1 MYAMLSPDDW
11 FFFLSTS
18 IVTLNNYTTFWIAV
32 VQHNTAHADFL
43 DYKCIF
49 WQNHQVN
56 EVGLLSGCARKSDA
70 EHQTKILE
78 ERWGFVLHFFWQPY
92 MFLYSNFILHECSVC
107 ECITT

>member
-49 WQNHQVN
+49 LA
-56 EVGLLSGCARKSDA
+56 EPSG
-70 EHQTKILE
+70 Q
-78 ERWGFVLHFFWQPY
+78 
-92 MFLYSNFILHECSVC
+92 
-107 ECITT
+107 